1 MESAAQNYL
10 IRTHS
15 SFNLQRAPYVESD
28 SVLLLNEELDNLR
41 LPHEINEPSIERFLK
56 ILEDSGASDLSCY
69 WLMMA
74 RIFELA
80 LICAGQYADNCEL
93 STAGDLLV
101 NPRKVLVH
109 RKDHPNPLVKHRH
122 TRISEELNKGDWCK
136 QDFLI
141 YLKNK
146 IALEIVKPAI
156 LPFLFEQ
163 MQQSRMMAAW
173 YLNKAGE
180 RMKKIAD
187 TIGFLAAWSVS
198 SFEDFH
204 KRLQTASPKTCA
216 FVSDHLC
223 RFDDQYFKQL
233 GQEIQIVIDKPEV
246 FCEFL
251 VHQ

>member
-1 MESAAQNYL
+1 MESATQNYL

-15 SFNLQRAPYVESD
+15 SFNLKRAPYVESD
-28 SVLLLNEELDNLR
+28 SLLLLNEELDNIR

-56 ILEDSGASDLSCY
+56 ILENAGASDPSCY

-80 LICAGQYADNCEL
+80 LICAGHYADNCEL
-93 STAGDLLV
+93 SAVGDLLV

-122 TRISEELNKGDWCK
+122 TRISEELNKGDWCR

-141 YLKNK
+141 YLKNR
-146 IALEIVKPAI
+146 IAVEIVKPAI
-156 LPFLFEQ
+156 LPFLFKQ
-163 MQQSRMMAAW
+163 MQQSRMMASW
-173 YLNKAGE
+173 YLNNAKE
-180 RMKKIAD
+180 RIKKIAD
-187 TIGFLAAWSVS
+187 TICFLTAWSLS

-204 KRLQTASPKTCA
+204 KRLQTASPKTRR

-223 RFDDQYFKQL
+223 RFDNQYFKQL
-233 GQEIQIVIDKPEV
+233 GQEIQRIIDKPQV
-246 FCEFL
+246 SCEFL
-251 VHQ
+251 AHQ